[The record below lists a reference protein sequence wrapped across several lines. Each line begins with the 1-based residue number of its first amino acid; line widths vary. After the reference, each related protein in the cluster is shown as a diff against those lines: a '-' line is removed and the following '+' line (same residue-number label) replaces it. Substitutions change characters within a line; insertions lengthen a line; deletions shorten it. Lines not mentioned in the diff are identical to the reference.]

1 MASLFPVRE
10 PSPRHGHTAVV
21 VGDHAYLWGGMRS
34 DLPTEH
40 SSATKKKMTSTIDV
54 FGLVTGIW
62 AQQETGGDPPL
73 GVAGYACAA
82 LRKDI
87 YYFGGLCGHG
97 NCYHNSVHHLG
108 TNTLHWNLVRAV
120 NSADAPIKKW
130 GSGMVV
136 LEEAG
141 EALLLVV
148 GGFGDI
154 PSQSDDSCRKFHK
167 SSVGGGWTSEIH
179 LFRPVSGTLLTSS
192 I

>member
-1 MASLFPVRE
+1 
-10 PSPRHGHTAVV
+10 
-21 VGDHAYLWGGMRS
+21 MRS

-40 SSATKKKMTSTIDV
+40 SSALKKKMNATIDV
-54 FGLVTGIW
+54 FSLVNGLWT
-62 AQQETGGDPPL
+62 QQETAGDPPL

-108 TNTLHWNLVRAV
+108 TNTFHWTLVRAV

-136 LEEAG
+136 LEEDG
-141 EALLLVV
+141 EALLLVI
-148 GGFGDI
+148 GGFGNV
-154 PSQSDDSCRKFHK
+154 PSQSNGSSRKYYK
-167 SSVGGGWTSEIH
+167 PGVGGGWTSEIH
-179 LFRPVSGTLLTSS
+179 LFRPKSGTLPARGM
-192 I
+192 